1 MLNLTYIQKGLL
13 YSLPPEKKKDFST
26 TNFVHRLKDSLSNT
40 LTHFHPL
47 AGRLATVKQ
56 TNPPSVVI
64 FINPENSPGARFIHA
79 SVNLTIDDLLTPT
92 DVPLIV
98 ESFFDHHKT
107 IGHDGHQKSLVS
119 IQVTELVD
127 GIFIEHYFGNAIQT
141 FGIKT
146 TVGELLDHGI
156 GWAAMQLHELVVN
169 HGDKQIRE
177 YVDSWVKKP
186 IVHKMD
192 VIYDGV
198 GVHPLAGRLAT
209 VKLTNPPSVV
219 IFINPEN
226 SPGARFIHAS
236 VNLTIDDLLTPTDVP
251 LIVESFF
258 DHHKTIGHDGHQKSL
273 VSIQVTELVD
283 GIFIGCSMSHT
294 VADGTSFWH
303 FFNSLSQVFQS
314 KPIAP
319 PVLKRWVPEGYD
331 PIITLPFTHEDEY
344 VNRPNPP
351 LVRQRIFHL
360 NSNAMA
366 KLKAKVN
373 SECNTTR
380 ISTLQSLLAV
390 IWRCVIRA
398 RRFPA
403 EKETSC
409 KLPVNVRSRMSPPLP
424 EHYFGNA
431 IQIVGIKTTVGELLD
446 HSIGWAAMQ
455 LHELVVNLGDKQ
467 IHFCIPFGRE
477 EFYLV
482 TGLRFGVQNW
492 AEYDTKERIPFRRR
506 VFPSYLDGQ
515 PITSIDIANMIV
527 DQSFT
532 QLYDDD
538 VVSLCCLGILQLV
551 ILGVESRRVVPD

>member
-1 MLNLTYIQKGLL
+1 MESASLKMISDCFIKPKFVSEEAKKPTYMAPWDLAMLNLTYIQKGLL

-26 TNFVHRLKDSLSNT
+26 TNFVHRLKDSFSDT

-64 FINPENSPGARFIHA
+64 FINPDNSPGARFIHA
-79 SVNLTIDDLLTPT
+79 SVD
-92 DVPLIV
+92 
-98 ESFFDHHKT
+98 
-107 IGHDGHQKSLVS
+107 
-119 IQVTELVD
+119 
-127 GIFIEHYFGNAIQT
+127 
-141 FGIKT
+141 
-146 TVGELLDHGI
+146 
-156 GWAAMQLHELVVN
+156 
-169 HGDKQIRE
+169 
-177 YVDSWVKKP
+177 
-186 IVHKMD
+186 
-192 VIYDGV
+192 
-198 GVHPLAGRLAT
+198 
-209 VKLTNPPSVV
+209 
-219 IFINPEN
+219 
-226 SPGARFIHAS
+226 
-236 VNLTIDDLLTPTDVP
+236 LTIDDLLTPTDVP

-319 PVLKRWVPEGYD
+319 PVLKRWVLEGYD

-380 ISTLQSLLAV
+380 ISTLQTLLAV

-424 EHYFGNA
+424 EHYFGVA
-431 IQIVGIKTTVGELLD
+431 VQAVGIKTTVGELLD

-455 LHELVVNLGDKQ
+455 LHEVVVNHGDKQ
-467 IHFCIPFGRE
+467 IRE
-477 EFYLV
+477 YV
-482 TGLRFGVQNW
+482 DSWV
-492 AEYDTKERIPFRRR
+492 KK
-506 VFPSYLDGQ
+506 
-515 PITSIDIANMIV
+515 PIVHKMDM
-527 DQSFT
+527 
-532 QLYDDD
+532 LYDGVGISMSSSPKYDMYGVEFGLGKGVAVLCGNAMKFD
-538 VVSLCCLGILQLV
+538 AKVSLNAGRPRDGEGLMDVDLSLLPETMALFETDQEFMSLVQL
-551 ILGVESRRVVPD
+551 

>member
-1 MLNLTYIQKGLL
+1 MAPWDLAMLNLTYIQKGLL

-26 TNFVHRLKDSLSNT
+26 TNFVHRLKDSLSDT

-56 TNPPSVVI
+56 
-64 FINPENSPGARFIHA
+64 
-79 SVNLTIDDLLTPT
+79 
-92 DVPLIV
+92 
-98 ESFFDHHKT
+98 
-107 IGHDGHQKSLVS
+107 
-119 IQVTELVD
+119 
-127 GIFIEHYFGNAIQT
+127 
-141 FGIKT
+141 
-146 TVGELLDHGI
+146 
-156 GWAAMQLHELVVN
+156 
-169 HGDKQIRE
+169 
-177 YVDSWVKKP
+177 
-186 IVHKMD
+186 
-192 VIYDGV
+192 
-198 GVHPLAGRLAT
+198 
-209 VKLTNPPSVV
+209 TNPPSVV

-431 IQIVGIKTTVGELLD
+431 IQTVGIKTTVGELLD
-446 HSIGWAAMQ
+446 HSIWWAAMQ
-455 LHELVVNLGDKQ
+455 LHELVVNHGDKQ
-467 IHFCIPFGRE
+467 IREYVDSWVKKPIVHKMDVIYDGVGVGMSSSPKSDMYGVEFG
-477 EFYLV
+477 L
-482 TGLRFGVQNW
+482 GKGVAVLCGN
-492 AEYDTKERIPFRRR
+492 AMKFDAK
-506 VFPSYLDGQ
+506 
-515 PITSIDIANMIV
+515 
-527 DQSFT
+527 
-532 QLYDDD
+532 
-538 VVSLCCLGILQLV
+538 VSLNAGRPRDGEGLMDVDLSLLPETMALFETDQEFMSLV
-551 ILGVESRRVVPD
+551 HSSN